1 MVGQGSPN
9 HRGKGM
15 DVQLEA
21 HHEEGSTTA
30 LADGETRSNAFA
42 RLRASLLEWNR
53 ANGVVPFGARPYAP
67 AVVWLGAMAIAAPL
81 APYSQPAA
89 AAVAAIGAAVAVT
102 ALRASLAA
110 RALTG
115 LAMLPGAA
123 AAAPAWTWVLAGG
136 AVALLVSARDG
147 HVVLRSHDLQRHLD
161 WCRRRQEDA
170 HVLVMR
176 FDLSEVA
183 RPIRILESFR
193 TTDSIA
199 VHYIKGACELTAVLD
214 DTGFSREGLERRI
227 TDSSDARFRFGWASF
242 PAQGVTLEALIDT
255 ARAQLEELDGIEY
268 QLPELAESYA

>member
-1 MVGQGSPN
+1 
-9 HRGKGM
+9 M
-15 DVQLEA
+15 DVGLEA
-21 HHEEGSTTA
+21 HQEAGSTTA
-30 LADGETRSNAFA
+30 LADGEERSNAFT
-42 RLRASLLEWNR
+42 RLRDSLQEWNR

-67 AVVWLGAMAIAAPL
+67 AAVWLGAMAIAAPL
-81 APYSQPAA
+81 APHNQLAA
-89 AAVAAIGAAVAVT
+89 AAVAALGAVVAIT
-102 ALRASLAA
+102 ALRGALAG
-110 RALTG
+110 RALTA

-123 AAAPAWTWVLAGG
+123 AAAPAWTWVVAGG
-136 AVALLVSARDG
+136 AVALLVSGRDG

-183 RPIRILESFR
+183 KPIRILESFR

-199 VHYIKGACELTAVLD
+199 VRYSHGSCELQAVLD

-227 TDSSDARFRFGWASF
+227 TDSSDARFRFGWAAF
-242 PAQGVTLEALIDT
+242 PAQGVTLDALIES